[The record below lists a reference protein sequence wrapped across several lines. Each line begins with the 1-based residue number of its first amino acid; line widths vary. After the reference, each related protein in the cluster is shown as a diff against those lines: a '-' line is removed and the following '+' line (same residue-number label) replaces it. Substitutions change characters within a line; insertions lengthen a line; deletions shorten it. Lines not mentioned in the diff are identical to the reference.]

1 MLVGTRMT
9 PNPITITPD
18 ISIAEAMERMK
29 RENVRRFPVV
39 DKDRNLIGLVSY
51 TDLLYASPSSATS
64 LSMWEISYLLAQVK
78 VKEVMTKEVITSTE
92 DSTLEE
98 AARLMVDNKVGSLPV
113 LRDGT
118 LVGIIT
124 ESDIFRVFL
133 EMMGAREKGIRLSLL
148 APYVKGSM
156 AKITSEI
163 TSAGGLILAFD
174 TFLGEDPTNWGCTLK
189 VSEISQEDLLAAVE
203 DHVVEVLDIRDT

>member
-1 MLVGTRMT
+1 MLVGNRMT

-18 ISIAEAMERMK
+18 ISIAEAMEWMK

-39 DKDRNLIGLVSY
+39 DKDKKLIGVVTY

-78 VKEVMTKEVITSTE
+78 VKEVMTRNVITTTE
-92 DSTLEE
+92 DATLED

-113 LRDGT
+113 QRNGT
-118 LVGIIT
+118 IVGIIT

-133 EMMGAREKGIRLSLL
+133 EMMGAREKGIRLSIL

-156 AKITSEI
+156 AKITSAI

-189 VSEISQEDLLAAVE
+189 VTDITREALVASIEEHIVEIV
-203 DHVVEVLDIRDT
+203 DIRET

>member
-1 MLVGTRMT
+1 MLVGNRMT

-18 ISIAEAMERMK
+18 ISIAEAMEWMK
-29 RENVRRFPVV
+29 QENVRRFPVV
-39 DKDRNLIGLVSY
+39 DKDKKLIGVVTY

-78 VKEVMTKEVITSTE
+78 VKEVMTRNVITTTE
-92 DSTLEE
+92 DATLED

-113 LRDGT
+113 QRNGT
-118 LVGIIT
+118 IVGIIT

-133 EMMGAREKGIRLSLL
+133 EMMGAREKGIRLSIL

-156 AKITSEI
+156 AKITSAI

-189 VSEISQEDLLAAVE
+189 VTDITREALVASIEEHIVEIV
-203 DHVVEVLDIRDT
+203 DIRET

>member
-1 MLVGTRMT
+1 MLVRNRMT
-9 PNPITITPD
+9 PNPITVTPD
-18 ISIAEAMERMK
+18 ISIAEAMEWMK

-39 DKDRNLIGLVSY
+39 DKDRKLVGMVTH

-78 VKEVMTKEVITSTE
+78 VKEVMTKDVITVAE
-92 DSTLEE
+92 DTVLED

-113 LRDGT
+113 MRDG
-118 LVGIIT
+118 VISGIIT

-133 EMMGAREKGIRLSLL
+133 EMMGAREKGIRVSLL

-163 TSAGGLILAFD
+163 TSAGGLILSFD
-174 TFLGEDPTNWGCTLK
+174 TFLGENSSNWGCTIK
-189 VSEISQEDLLAAVE
+189 VTDITEEALLAAIE
-203 DHVVEVLDIRDT
+203 EHVVEIIDIRQT

>member
-1 MLVGTRMT
+1 MLVGNRMT

-18 ISIAEAMERMK
+18 VSIAEAMEWMK

-39 DKDRNLIGLVSY
+39 DKNQKLVGVVTY
-51 TDLLYASPSSATS
+51 TDLLYASPSPATS

-78 VKEVMTKEVITSTE
+78 VKEVMTKKVITVTE
-92 DSTLEE
+92 NATLED

-113 LRDGT
+113 VRDGT
-118 LVGIIT
+118 IVGIIT

-156 AKITSEI
+156 AKITSAI
-163 TSAGGLILAFD
+163 TNAGGLILAFD
-174 TFLGEDPTNWGCTLK
+174 TFLGEDPTNWGCTIK
-189 VSEISQEDLLAAVE
+189 VADITEEALLAAIE
-203 DHVVEVLDIRDT
+203 GHIVEVVDIRET

>member
-1 MLVGTRMT
+1 MLVGQRMT

-18 ISIAEAMERMK
+18 VSIAEAMERMK

-39 DKDRNLIGLVSY
+39 DKDRKLIGLVSY

-78 VKEVMTKEVITSTE
+78 VREVMTEKVITTTE
-92 DSTLEE
+92 DATLED

-113 LRDGT
+113 LRDRT

-124 ESDIFRVFL
+124 ESDIFRIFL
-133 EMMGAREKGIRLSLL
+133 EMMGAREKGIRVSIL

-156 AKITSEI
+156 AKITSAI

-189 VSEISQEDLLAAVE
+189 VTDITKDALLEAIDEHIIEIV
-203 DHVVEVLDIRDT
+203 DIRET

>member
-1 MLVGTRMT
+1 MLVANRMST
-9 PNPITITPD
+9 NPITISPD
-18 ISIAEAMERMK
+18 VSIAEAMEWMK

-39 DKDRNLIGLVSY
+39 DKNKKLIGVVTY

-78 VKEVMTKEVITSTE
+78 VREVMTKKVITVE
-92 DSTLEE
+92 ENATLED

-113 LRDGT
+113 VRDGA

-133 EMMGAREKGIRLSLL
+133 EMMGAREKGIRVSML

-156 AKITSEI
+156 AKITSSI
-163 TSAGGLILAFD
+163 THAGGLILAFD
-174 TFLGEDPTNWGCTLK
+174 TFLGEDPSNWGCTLK
-189 VSEISQEDLLAAVE
+189 VADISKEDLLAAIN
-203 DHVVEVLDIRDT
+203 DQVVEIIDIRET

>member
-1 MLVGTRMT
+1 MT

-18 ISIAEAMERMK
+18 VSIAEAMEWMK

-39 DKDRNLIGLVSY
+39 DKNKKLVGVVTY

-78 VKEVMTKEVITSTE
+78 VKEVMTKEVITVGQDT
-92 DSTLEE
+92 TLED

-113 LRDGT
+113 MRDGT
-118 LVGIIT
+118 IVGIIT

-133 EMMGAREKGIRLSLL
+133 EMLGAREKGIRLSLL

-156 AKITSEI
+156 AKITSAI
-163 TSAGGLILAFD
+163 TNAGGLILAFD

-189 VSEISQEDLLAAVE
+189 VAEIGKEELLAAIDE
-203 DHVVEVLDIRDT
+203 LIVEVVDIRET

>member
-1 MLVGTRMT
+1 MLVRNRMT
-9 PNPITITPD
+9 PNPITVSPD
-18 ISIAEAMERMK
+18 ISIAEAMEWMK

-39 DKDRNLIGLVSY
+39 DKDRKLVGIVTH

-78 VKEVMTKEVITSTE
+78 VKEVMTKDVITVAE
-92 DSTLEE
+92 DTVLED

-113 LRDGT
+113 MRNGT
-118 LVGIIT
+118 ISGIIT

-133 EMMGAREKGIRLSLL
+133 EMMGAREKGIRVSLL

-163 TSAGGLILAFD
+163 TSAGGLILSFD
-174 TFLGEDPTNWGCTLK
+174 TFLGENSSNWGCTIK
-189 VSEISQEDLLAAVE
+189 VTDITEEALLAAIE
-203 DHVVEVLDIRDT
+203 EHVVEIIDIRQT

>member
-1 MLVGTRMT
+1 MLVANRMT
-9 PNPITITPD
+9 PNPITISPD
-18 ISIAEAMERMK
+18 VSIAEAMEWMK

-39 DKDRNLIGLVSY
+39 DKNKKLIGVVTY

-78 VKEVMTKEVITSTE
+78 VKEVMTKKVITVTE
-92 DSTLEE
+92 DATLED

-113 LRDGT
+113 VRDGM

-133 EMMGAREKGIRLSLL
+133 EMMGAREKGIRVSML

-156 AKITSEI
+156 AKITSSI

-174 TFLGEDPTNWGCTLK
+174 TFLGEDPSNWGCTIK
-189 VSEISQEDLLAAVE
+189 VAEISKEALLEAIKDQTVE
-203 DHVVEVLDIRDT
+203 IIDVRET

>member
-1 MLVGTRMT
+1 MLVGNRMT
-9 PNPITITPD
+9 PNPITVTPD
-18 ISIAEAMERMK
+18 VSIAEAMEWMQ

-39 DKDRNLIGLVSY
+39 DKDKKLLGIVTH

-78 VKEVMTKEVITSTE
+78 VREVMTKEVITVGE
-92 DSTLEE
+92 DATLED

-113 LRDGT
+113 MRNGT

-133 EMMGAREKGIRLSLL
+133 EMMGARERGIRLTLL

-156 AKITSEI
+156 AKITSAI

-189 VSEISQEDLLAAVE
+189 VSEITQEDLLAAVE
-203 DHVVEVLDIRDT
+203 EHVVEVVDIRET